1 MPTRE
6 GGHVQAS
13 ELGTWRGGMTMAS
26 GERPADT
33 KQTAARARYE
43 RDELLAI
50 SRALSSERD
59 SRKLLDLILFKSRQI
74 TGADAGSVYVIEA
87 AEAESTPSDANGNA
101 SSQPSSQVGSQ
112 VPLPIAR
119 RRSVALGG
127 GKNGSTMLHFML
139 SQNDSMAVDFQEFK
153 LKVDGTSIA
162 GQTVLGA
169 RPINI
174 PDILDLGSRV
184 PTDVEGVTHNRT
196 FDQTTG
202 YQARSMLTV
211 PMTSA
216 MGDVIGVIQL
226 INKKREPAKKLLKAS
241 DFTNEVVPFDS
252 RAEEM
257 ALALASQAGVSLEN
271 AILYDEIRRLFESF
285 VDASVTA
292 IESRDP
298 TTSGHSRRVATLT
311 VALAEK
317 VDAVS
322 EGPLAD
328 TRFSRDDL
336 RQLQY
341 AGMLHDFGK
350 VGVREH
356 VLVKAKKLY
365 GWQRDAVAMRFR
377 YVRKS
382 MEAEALRQK
391 LTVFESAGAE
401 SGGAGAREAL
411 SAIDADLGARM
422 ATLDE
427 CWQLVLAADEPTL
440 MERPALVRLMQIGN
454 LTYVDETG
462 AAQPYLTQDEVLALQ
477 VPRGSL
483 TTDERQQIQ
492 RHVDHTIAFLRTIP
506 WGRTLHNVPH
516 IAGAH
521 HELLDGSG
529 YPNSLRG
536 DQIPVEARML
546 TIADIFDA
554 LTASDRPYKSAV
566 PVARALGILEG
577 EVKAGKCDGDL
588 FRLFVEAE
596 VYKRVL

>member
-1 MPTRE
+1 M
-6 GGHVQAS
+6 A
-13 ELGTWRGGMTMAS
+13 LG
-26 GERPADT
+26 EKPAEPE
-33 KQTAARARYE
+33 QTAERARYE

-59 SRKLLDLILFKSRQI
+59 IRKLLDLILFKSRQI
-74 TGADAGSVYVIEA
+74 TGADAGSVYVLEA
-87 AEAESTPSDANGNA
+87 TEGLANGTVDANG
-101 SSQPSSQVGSQ
+101 QPS
-112 VPLPIAR
+112 PRENLH
-119 RRSVALGG
+119 RRSAALGT
-127 GKNGSTMLHFML
+127 GKSRNTTLHFML
-139 SQNDSMAVDFQEFK
+139 SQNDSMAVDFQEFT
-153 LKVDGTSIA
+153 LKVDDSSIA
-162 GQTVLGA
+162 GKTVLGG

-174 PDILDLGSRV
+174 PDLGALA
-184 PTDVEGVTHNRT
+184 PTDPTETAGLTHNRT
-196 FDQTTG
+196 FDQKTG

-226 INKKREPAKKLLKAS
+226 INKKRDPTKKLLPPT
-241 DFTNEVVPFDS
+241 DFAAEVVAFDN

-298 TTSGHSRRVATLT
+298 TTSGHSRRVATLS

-317 VDAVS
+317 VDAVTA
-322 EGPLAD
+322 GPMSAFH
-328 TRFSRDDL
+328 FSRDDL
-336 RQLQY
+336 RQLEY

-365 GWQRDAVAMRFR
+365 DWQLASVSMRFR
-377 YVRKS
+377 FVRKS
-382 MEAEALRQK
+382 IEAEALRQK
-391 LTVFESAGAE
+391 LALFQSGAT
-401 SGGAGAREAL
+401 AMHEAMA
-411 SAIDADLGARM
+411 AIDADLGARM
-422 ATLDE
+422 AAVDE
-427 CWQLVLAADEPTL
+427 CWRLVLATNEPTL
-440 MERPALVRLMQIGN
+440 MDRPALARLMEIAN
-454 LTYVDETG
+454 LTYTDESG
-462 AAQPYLTQDEVLALQ
+462 SAQPYLTQDELLALQ

-483 TTDERQQIQ
+483 TADERQQIQ
-492 RHVDHTIAFLRTIP
+492 SHVDHTIAFLRTIP

-529 YPNSLRG
+529 YPKSLRG
-536 DQIPVEARML
+536 AEIPVEARML

-566 PVARALGILEG
+566 PVGRALGILES
-577 EVKAGKCDGDL
+577 EVKAGKCDADL